1 VRPPRR
7 PALRLPK
14 AVEAD
19 PRATAL
25 RARLR
30 KDARPLWR
38 EGELRVARAPLDDA
52 LASALRAAKRAG
64 QVLRGLEAADEALA
78 AEEKG
83 QRAADR
89 EAGAPRGARVSRLL
103 LLSDDGA
110 ERFYRH
116 AEALL
121 HRHAPRVLALRL
133 ATDAETLGA
142 LLFGPDRIA
151 RAVLVQHKDAVAAA
165 LFALL
170 AEPVSE
176 PRSDPGRSA

>member
-1 VRPPRR
+1 MRPPRR

-19 PRATAL
+19 PRAAAL

-52 LASALRAAKRAG
+52 LAAALRGAKRAG
-64 QVLRGLEAADEALA
+64 QLLRGFEAAEEALA

-121 HRHAPRVLALRL
+121 EHHAPRVLGLRL
-133 ATDAETLGA
+133 RTDAETLGA
-142 LLFGPDRIA
+142 LLFGEGRLA
-151 RAVLVQHKDAVAAA
+151 RAVLLAHKDAVAAVLLA
-165 LFALL
+165 L
-170 AEPVSE
+170 AEPVSA
-176 PRSDPGRSA
+176 PGSDRGRSA